1 MKNYE
6 KYADE
11 IKEYDGDDFCCNFI
25 RPHIL
30 KADNCSDIPCSRC
43 QMLQTLWLLEDCE
56 ESEIDWSKVEVD
68 TPLLVRNYIN
78 GEWSKRYF
86 VKYEDGKVYTWI
98 NGRTSWNETGIY
110 AWKYAKLA
118 ESEVDWNKVEVDT
131 AIYVKASKN
140 GNWFKRH
147 FAEYKNG
154 KIYTWGNGLTSH
166 DTSRMME
173 WKYARLAES
182 EEPEVDWN
190 KVEIDTPILVKY
202 SEKGMWIR
210 RKFAKF
216 EDGVVY
222 AWHGKETGHSKS
234 YMTPWNYAKLAESE
248 RKDNISESNANDRR

>member
-11 IKEYDGDDFCCNFI
+11 IKEYDGDDFCCSFI
-25 RPHIL
+25 RPYIL
-30 KADNCSDIPCSRC
+30 KADNCSDMPCSRC

-56 ESEIDWSKVEVD
+56 ESEIDWNKVKVD

-86 VKYEDGKVYTWI
+86 AKYEDGNIYAWC
-98 NGRTSWNETGIY
+98 NGRTSWNETSIY

-118 ESEVDWNKVEVDT
+118 EPEVDWNKVEV
-131 AIYVKASKN
+131 
-140 GNWFKRH
+140 
-147 FAEYKNG
+147 
-154 KIYTWGNGLTSH
+154 
-166 DTSRMME
+166 
-173 WKYARLAES
+173 
-182 EEPEVDWN
+182 
-190 KVEIDTPILVKY
+190 DTPILVKY

-248 RKDNISESNANDRR
+248 RKDNTSESNANNRR

>member
-11 IKEYDGDDFCCNFI
+11 IREYDGDDFCCSFI
-25 RPHIL
+25 RPYIL
-30 KADNCSDIPCSRC
+30 KADNCSDMPCSRC

-56 ESEIDWSKVEVD
+56 ESEVDWSKVEVD
-68 TPLLVRNYIN
+68 TPLLVRNYKN
-78 GEWSKRYF
+78 GEWYKRYF
-86 VKYEDGKVYTWI
+86 AKYEDGKVYAWL
-98 NGRTSWNETGIY
+98 NGRTSWNETSIY

-118 ESEVDWNKVEVDT
+118 ESEVDWSKVEV
-131 AIYVKASKN
+131 
-140 GNWFKRH
+140 
-147 FAEYKNG
+147 
-154 KIYTWGNGLTSH
+154 
-166 DTSRMME
+166 
-173 WKYARLAES
+173 
-182 EEPEVDWN
+182 
-190 KVEIDTPILVKY
+190 DTPILVKY

-248 RKDNISESNANDRR
+248 RKDNINESNANNRR

>member
-11 IKEYDGDDFCCNFI
+11 IKEYDGDDFCCSFI

-30 KADNCSDIPCSRC
+30 KADNCSDMPCSRC

-56 ESEIDWSKVEVD
+56 ESEVDWSKVEVD
-68 TPLLVRNYIN
+68 TPLLVRKYKN

-86 VKYEDGKVYTWI
+86 AKYEDGNIYAWC
-98 NGRTSWNETGIY
+98 NGRTSWNETSIY

-118 ESEVDWNKVEVDT
+118 EPEVDWNKVEVDT
-131 AIYVKASKN
+131 
-140 GNWFKRH
+140 
-147 FAEYKNG
+147 
-154 KIYTWGNGLTSH
+154 
-166 DTSRMME
+166 
-173 WKYARLAES
+173 
-182 EEPEVDWN
+182 
-190 KVEIDTPILVKY
+190 PILVRY

-248 RKDNISESNANDRR
+248 RKDNISESNANNRR

>member
-11 IKEYDGDDFCCNFI
+11 IREYDGDDFCCSFI
-25 RPHIL
+25 RPYIL
-30 KADNCSDIPCSRC
+30 KADNCSDMPCSRC

-56 ESEIDWSKVEVD
+56 ESEVDWNKIKVN

-86 VKYEDGKVYTWI
+86 AKYEDGKVYTWI

-110 AWKYAKLA
+110 AWNYAKLA
-118 ESEVDWNKVEVDT
+118 EPEVDWSKVEVDT
-131 AIYVKASKN
+131 
-140 GNWFKRH
+140 
-147 FAEYKNG
+147 
-154 KIYTWGNGLTSH
+154 
-166 DTSRMME
+166 
-173 WKYARLAES
+173 
-182 EEPEVDWN
+182 
-190 KVEIDTPILVKY
+190 PILVRY
-202 SEKGMWIR
+202 SEKGAWIR

-234 YMTPWNYAKLAESE
+234 YMTPWNYAKLTESE
-248 RKDNISESNANDRR
+248 RKDNISESNANNRR

>member
-11 IKEYDGDDFCCNFI
+11 IREYDGDDFCCSFI
-25 RPHIL
+25 RPYIL
-30 KADNCSDIPCSRC
+30 KANNCSDMPCSRC

-56 ESEIDWSKVEVD
+56 ESEVDWSKVKVD

-86 VKYEDGKVYTWI
+86 AKYEDGKVHAWL

-110 AWKYAKLA
+110 AWNYAKLA
-118 ESEVDWNKVEVDT
+118 E
-131 AIYVKASKN
+131 
-140 GNWFKRH
+140 
-147 FAEYKNG
+147 
-154 KIYTWGNGLTSH
+154 
-166 DTSRMME
+166 
-173 WKYARLAES
+173 
-182 EEPEVDWN
+182 PEVDWS
-190 KVEIDTPILVKY
+190 KVEVDTPILVKY

-248 RKDNISESNANDRR
+248 RKDNINESNANNQR

>member
-11 IKEYDGDDFCCNFI
+11 IRKYDGDDFCCSFI
-25 RPHIL
+25 RPYIL
-30 KADNCSDIPCSRC
+30 KADNCSDMPCSRC

-56 ESEIDWSKVEVD
+56 ESEVDWSKVKVD
-68 TPLLVRNYIN
+68 TALLVRNYKN
-78 GEWSKRYF
+78 GEWYKRYF
-86 VKYEDGKVYTWI
+86 AKYEDGNIYAWI

-118 ESEVDWNKVEVDT
+118 E
-131 AIYVKASKN
+131 
-140 GNWFKRH
+140 
-147 FAEYKNG
+147 
-154 KIYTWGNGLTSH
+154 
-166 DTSRMME
+166 
-173 WKYARLAES
+173 
-182 EEPEVDWN
+182 PEVDWS

-248 RKDNISESNANDRR
+248 RKDNISESNANNQR

>member
-11 IKEYDGDDFCCNFI
+11 IKEYDGDDFCCSFI
-25 RPHIL
+25 RPYIL
-30 KADNCSDIPCSRC
+30 KADNCSDMPCSRC

-56 ESEIDWSKVEVD
+56 ESEIDWNKVKVD

-86 VKYEDGKVYTWI
+86 AKYEDGNIYAWC
-98 NGRTSWNETGIY
+98 NGRTSWNETSIY

-118 ESEVDWNKVEVDT
+118 EPEVDWNKVEV
-131 AIYVKASKN
+131 
-140 GNWFKRH
+140 
-147 FAEYKNG
+147 
-154 KIYTWGNGLTSH
+154 
-166 DTSRMME
+166 
-173 WKYARLAES
+173 
-182 EEPEVDWN
+182 
-190 KVEIDTPILVKY
+190 DTPILVKY

-216 EDGVVY
+216 EDGIVY

-248 RKDNISESNANDRR
+248 RKDNISESNANNRR